1 MHRVE
6 KLIKQIKKYN
16 PQADVKLIKRAYQVA
31 RDCHVDQ
38 FRKSGDEFIEHP
50 LGVAQILADLEL
62 DTTTIIAA
70 LLHDAVE
77 DTSLTLERIRD
88 EFGDE
93 ICNLIDGVTKLS
105 KIKFKSHEEQQAENL
120 RKMLIAMAKDI
131 RVILI
136 KLADRLHNMRTISHL
151 PREKQRRIAS
161 ETLEIYAPIVHRLG
175 ISQVKWE
182 LEDLAFSVLEPRKY
196 AQIEKMVAE
205 SREERGVYVNA
216 VIKALAKELN
226 SVEIKCEISG
236 RPKHFY
242 SIYQKMV
249 QKGREFSEIYDL
261 TAMRVIVDS
270 IRDCYGALGT
280 IHSVWKPVPGRF
292 KDYIAMPKFNM
303 YQSLHTTVIGPMGRP
318 LEIQIRTKQMHK
330 TAEYG
335 IAAHWR
341 YKEGVK
347 ESDEFDERLAWL
359 RQILEWQSEL
369 KDPREFMETL
379 KIDLFEDEV
388 FVFTP
393 KGDVVSLP
401 SGSTPIDFAY
411 TIHTDVGHSCIG
423 AKVNN
428 QIVPLNYK
436 LQMGDIVEILTS
448 KTASGPSK
456 DWLQIVKT
464 SRAKSKIKQWFG
476 KLGRED
482 SEHLGKEALQK
493 ILRKRGLGL
502 HSATSDILE
511 SVAKEFNFHKI
522 EDLYASVGMGKT
534 SAKQVATRLITT
546 LKEEKPAEEEK
557 ILVAPPRKRRTRPIT
572 GVKIKGLED
581 ALVRLARCC
590 NPVPRDEIIGFVTR
604 GRGVSVHRRDCPNA
618 KQLLSSPDRLIEI
631 YWDVRYPAAFQVEI
645 QVEAIDRMKLLRDI
659 SSVISDAGVNIL
671 SANVTTTRDGF
682 AIFRFSFEIEN
693 LERLEDILFNIRKI
707 DAVFDAHRVLPT

>member
-1 MHRVE
+1 ME
-6 KLIKQIKKYN
+6 KLIKQIEKYN
-16 PQADVKLIKRAYQVA
+16 PRADVKLIKRAYQIA
-31 RDCHVDQ
+31 KDCHVDQ

-77 DTSLTLERIRD
+77 DTSLTLKRIRD

-105 KIKFKSHEEQQAENL
+105 RIKFKSHEEQQAENL

-151 PREKQRRIAS
+151 SREKRKRIAS
-161 ETLEIYAPIVHRLG
+161 ETLEIYAPIAHRLG

-205 SREERGVYVNA
+205 SREEREVYVNM

-226 SVEIKCEISG
+226 SVGIKCEISG
-236 RPKHFY
+236 RSKHFY

-249 QKGREFSEIYDL
+249 QKDREFSEIYDL
-261 TAMRVIVDS
+261 TAIRVIIDS

-369 KDPREFMETL
+369 RDPREFMETL

-401 SGSTPIDFAY
+401 TGSTPIDFAY
-411 TIHTDVGHSCIG
+411 TIHTDVGHGCIG

-464 SRAKSKIKQWFG
+464 SRARSKIKQWFS

-482 SEHLGKEALQK
+482 SEHLGKDALQK
-493 ILRKRGLGL
+493 ILRKHGLGL
-502 HSATSDILE
+502 HSATSNILE

-522 EDLYASVGMGKT
+522 EDLYVSIGVGKT
-534 SAKQVATRLITT
+534 SAKQVATRLITV
-546 LKEEKPAEEEK
+546 LKEEKPEEEEK

-618 KQLLSSPDRLIEI
+618 KQLLSSPDRLIEV
-631 YWDVRYPAAFQVEI
+631 YWDVRGPAAFQVEI
-645 QVEAIDRMKLLRDI
+645 QVEAIDRMRLLRDI
-659 SSVISDAGVNIL
+659 SSVVSDAGVNIL

-693 LERLEDILFNIRKI
+693 LERLENILSNIRKI
-707 DAVFDAHRVLPT
+707 DVVFDAHRVLPT

>member
-62 DTTTIIAA
+62 DTITIIAA

-77 DTSLTLERIRD
+77 DTSLTLERIRG

-236 RPKHFY
+236 RSKHFY

-261 TAMRVIVDS
+261 TAIRVIVDS

-464 SRAKSKIKQWFG
+464 SRAKSKIKQWFS

-493 ILRKRGLGL
+493 ILRKSGLGL

-557 ILVAPPRKRRTRPIT
+557 ILVAPPRKGRTRPIT

-590 NPVPRDEIIGFVTR
+590 NPVPKDEIIGFVTQ

-618 KQLLSSPDRLIEI
+618 KQLLSSPHRLIEV
-631 YWDVRYPAAFQVEI
+631 YWDVRGPAAFQVEI

-693 LERLEDILFNIRKI
+693 LERLENILSSIGKI
-707 DAVFDAHRVLPT
+707 DVVFDAHRV